1 MEKLM
6 TQDKTLKEDADDFVT
21 MIITVISLTSRTYK
35 KEARH
40 STETPLQKLML
51 RSSVEIS
58 ARAPPD
64 FPSLQLSLNYSD
76 CNAITDRAEY
86 V

>member
-21 MIITVISLTSRTYK
+21 MIITVMRLTNRTYK

-40 STETPLQKLML
+40 STETPLQKLTL

>member
-1 MEKLM
+1 M
-6 TQDKTLKEDADDFVT
+6 TQDKTLKEDKDDFV
-21 MIITVISLTSRTYK
+21 MMMITVMRLTSRTYK

-40 STETPLQKLML
+40 STETPLQKFML

-64 FPSLQLSLNYSD
+64 FPSLQL
-76 CNAITDRAEY
+76 
-86 V
+86 

>member
-1 MEKLM
+1 M

-40 STETPLQKLML
+40 STETPLQKLTL

-64 FPSLQLSLNYSD
+64 FPSLQL
-76 CNAITDRAEY
+76 
-86 V
+86 